1 MGCMYVNMDGAP
13 VVSEH
18 VAEGGVHQRDWARFN
33 VVFAIPHHRNAA
45 LVAVV

>member
-18 VAEGGVHQRDWARFN
+18 VAEGRLTGRCIRGYKVC
-33 VVFAIPHHRNAA
+33 
-45 LVAVV
+45 